1 MGNKKTS
8 KRNRSYVRKR
18 RAARAAVPEEEV
30 KVTMVDEGKNKRM
43 RQRFKQK
50 DRRRLCTSNPVSQFL
65 KFGSI
70 NVDGITEASRYGVE
84 TLLEKRN
91 YDVNIFYHK
100 FY

>member
-1 MGNKKTS
+1 M
-8 KRNRSYVRKR
+8 RKR

-30 KVTMVDEGKNKRM
+30 KVAMVDEGKNKRM

-91 YDVNIFYHK
+91 FDVNIFYHK